1 MSKDPVPHNPLFRPN
16 YRSNTVGLQG
26 GDTQGAAGE
35 DRAMHPKLRLGP
47 LQHKPAPYLVRG
59 QARALLSLRSPK
71 SSGAD
76 ISLYGG
82 HGAIAL
88 CTRS

>member
-1 MSKDPVPHNPLFRPN
+1 MDNAPPSPNPRFRPV

-47 LQHKPAPYLVRG
+47 LQHQPASYVIL
-59 QARALLSLRSPK
+59 ARPLAPTPS
-71 SSGAD
+71 
-76 ISLYGG
+76 
-82 HGAIAL
+82 
-88 CTRS
+88 T